1 MSPAVT
7 VIPVPDAESDAASPA
22 PPPFAPCAA
31 VAPRAPLPP
40 DRRIRVVELVA
51 SGSNGGAQESVA
63 SLLSRIDR
71 LRYEV
76 RVVSLSDGSSVR
88 RWRALGF
95 PVEVLADP
103 DDDAATAAVARL
115 LEEWETQ
122 IVHGHMFRAEVV
134 GTRAVMMLSAKGM
147 PRPFLVTTVHSSRL
161 RSPEDRQL
169 LRSLTPEMDRIVA
182 VSRSIVGKLRADGR
196 VGTPMQLIYNGVDL
210 DKYDQQ
216 EACCTI
222 PEEYGFE
229 PGSPLVGVVARLE
242 PEKGHPTLLDA
253 WPMVLERVPEA
264 RLLIVG
270 EGSQREALET
280 QAEELGLL
288 GEPCSGDACVGTRH
302 ARPGAKVVFTGRRDD
317 VPAVTAA
324 LDVAVLP
331 SYREAQGVVILE
343 AMALSRPVVASN
355 VGGIPEMIEDGVTGL
370 LVPPRD
376 AAALAAAIVRVL
388 TDHPLADTMARA
400 GRILAHERFC
410 IDRMVNALQDVY
422 EEGAAI
428 AEERAAAV
436 PAPRVP
442 TAA

>member
-1 MSPAVT
+1 MSAVPALPEFT
-7 VIPVPDAESDAASPA
+7 
-22 PPPFAPCAA
+22 PCAA
-31 VAPRAPLPP
+31 IEPRPPLPV
-40 DRRIRVVELVA
+40 DQRIRVVELVA
-51 SGSNGGAQESVA
+51 SGTNGGAQESVA
-63 SLLSRIDR
+63 SLLSRIDGG
-71 LRYEV
+71 RYDV
-76 RVVSLSDGSSVR
+76 RVISLSDGSSVK

-95 PVEVLADP
+95 PVDVVAEA
-103 DDDAATAAVARL
+103 DDDAATLAVARL
-115 LEEWETQ
+115 LEQWQTQ

-134 GTRAVMMLSAKGM
+134 GARSVMALAAKGL
-147 PRPFLVTTVHSSRL
+147 PRPFLVNTVHSSRL

-169 LRSLTPEMDRIVA
+169 LRSLTPEMDRLVA

-196 VGTPMQLIYNGVDL
+196 VGVPMQLIYNGVDL
-210 DKYDQQ
+210 DRYDSQ
-216 EACCTI
+216 EACCTL
-222 PEEYGFE
+222 PEEYGFA

-242 PEKGHPTLLDA
+242 PEKGHPTLLEA
-253 WPMVLERVPEA
+253 WPMVLERVPKA

-270 EGSQREALET
+270 EGSQRDALEA
-280 QAEELGLL
+280 QADELGLL
-288 GEPCSGDACVGTRH
+288 GEPCAGDACVGTRH

-331 SYREAQGVVILE
+331 SYREAQGLVILE
-343 AMALSRPVVASN
+343 AMALGRPVVASN
-355 VGGIPEMIEDGVTGL
+355 VGGIPEMVEDGVTGL

-376 AAALAAAIVRVL
+376 PAALAAAIVRVL

-410 IDRMVNALQDVY
+410 VDRMVRALQDVY

-428 AEERAAAV
+428 AQERAAKV
-436 PAPRVP
+436 PAPRVS